1 MNFFEKYSNAI
12 IYFSCGVIFTLLF
25 KSVLWFLIFACLAF
39 AITSL
44 IYSEQNH
51 STKPKKS
58 TSQKSSKNT
67 DKIQEAEISE
77 TKK

>member
-12 IYFSCGVIFTLLF
+12 IYFSCGVIFALLF
-25 KSVLWFLIFACLAF
+25 KSVLWFLIFSCLAF

-44 IYSEQNH
+44 IYSEQNR

-58 TSQKSSKNT
+58 ASQKSSKNA

>member
-12 IYFSCGVIFTLLF
+12 IYFFCGVVFALLF

-39 AITSL
+39 AIASV
-44 IYSEQNH
+44 IYSEQNRN
-51 STKPKKS
+51 TKPKKS

-67 DKIQEAEISE
+67 DKIQEAKISE